1 MNTKTLFTKNN
12 KLNAE
17 MLALVSAII
26 KYIDEVD
33 AKNQKPENKAFSNI

>member
-1 MNTKTLFTKNN
+1 MNMKTPSTKHN

-26 KYIDEVD
+26 KYIDVVD
-33 AKNQKPENKAFSNI
+33 VKNQKPENKAFSSF

>member
-1 MNTKTLFTKNN
+1 MNAKTMPIKHG

-26 KYIDEVD
+26 KYIDKSD
-33 AKNQKPENKAFSNI
+33 ALVKK

>member
-1 MNTKTLFTKNN
+1 MNATAMPLKHG

-26 KYIDEVD
+26 KYIDESDKYV
-33 AKNQKPENKAFSNI
+33 KKELNL